1 MANETYCTPA
11 GGRDSLPGLD
21 SSLYCVT
28 PNTLNAPSFTNMTT
42 ACCDTNVLQR
52 MGGCDY
58 CILDQSTSW
67 YNASD
72 ADNDE
77 PAEGW
82 RRCLSRQADV
92 FQTNQTLRF
101 SYCHLPDE
109 STSAATRV
117 FVTTAAEAR
126 TGWAVWGLVVMV
138 GFVSFLGSF

>member
-28 PNTLNAPSFTNMTT
+28 PNTLNASSFTNMTT
-42 ACCDTNVLQR
+42 ACCDTNALQK

-58 CILDQSTSW
+58 CILDKSTSW

-72 ADNDE
+72 ADDDE
-77 PAEGW
+77 PGEGW

-101 SYCHLPDE
+101 SYCHVPDGK
-109 STSAATRV
+109 SNAAARV
-117 FVTTAAEAR
+117 FPTTTAG
-126 TGWAVWGLVVMV
+126 GWVVWGLAAMV
-138 GFVSFLGSF
+138 GFASFLGSF